1 MNLSKDVVAV
11 SQEGQ
16 TPMARETK
24 VGLLAGLAFIICFAI
39 ILTNRGR
46 DSTVAPPR
54 PVMSDSGGGVPA
66 NLQQTASRTSHR
78 PTPTA
83 PTSGAELALAD
94 RSAQNPV
101 QGNPIPSPAL
111 PMTLPGGLTERDLTS
126 RTADPAPIAT
136 LPQTTLVPGQT
147 ANPLADPTPART
159 THTVA
164 PGETLSKI
172 ALAYYGSKSKS
183 FIDSIYAANKAAMPS
198 PDSLKPGMVLTL
210 PNTPSPTRGDATASS
225 SPTRGDATPSPSPT
239 RGDATAS
246 QNPPANPVVKP
257 AEEPKV
263 ARSKPPTDSGNAA
276 RFYQIKKNDR
286 WVSIARDQLGDA
298 GRWKEL
304 HELNKDKFPDP
315 QKIREGVRVKLPAG
329 KSVASAEGRR

>member
-1 MNLSKDVVAV
+1 
-11 SQEGQ
+11 
-16 TPMARETK
+16 MARETK

-46 DSTVAPPR
+46 DSAVAPPR

-66 NLQQTASRTSHR
+66 NLQQTASRTPHR
-78 PTPTA
+78 PSPSA

-94 RSAQNPV
+94 RSARVLAP
-101 QGNPIPSPAL
+101 GNPIPSNAL
-111 PMTLPGGLTERDLTS
+111 PMTLPAGLTERDLTS
-126 RTADPAPIAT
+126 RTADPVQIAM
-136 LPQTTLVPGQT
+136 LPQTTLVPSQT
-147 ANPLADPTPART
+147 GSPLADTTPSGT

-172 ALAYYGSKSKS
+172 ALAHYGSKSKS
-183 FIDSIYAANKAAMPS
+183 LVDSIYAANKVAMQS
-198 PDSLKPGMVLTL
+198 PDNLKPGMVLTL
-210 PNTPSPTRGDATASS
+210 PNA
-225 SPTRGDATPSPSPT
+225 PSPT

-246 QNPPANPVVKP
+246 QKTPANPGVKP
-257 AEEPKV
+257 TEEPKV
-263 ARSKPPTDSGNAA
+263 VQSKVPTDSANGG
-276 RFYQIKKNDR
+276 RFYQVKKNDR

-315 QKIREGVRVKLPAG
+315 QKIREGVRIKLPAG
-329 KSVASAEGRR
+329 KSIASAEGRR